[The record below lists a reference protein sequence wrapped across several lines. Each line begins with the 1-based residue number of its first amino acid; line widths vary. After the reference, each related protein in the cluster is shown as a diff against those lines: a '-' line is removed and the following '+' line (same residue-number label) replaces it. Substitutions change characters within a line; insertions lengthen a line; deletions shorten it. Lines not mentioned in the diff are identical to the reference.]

1 MMDSKLFVGAANGH
15 LFERFWNGS
24 AWMWVDHGTALHD
37 QAQHVIGAPG
47 TDPKLTIVVMGDG
60 YAETDMNH
68 YHDVVN
74 TQVLGALRSDQ
85 LGAHQAALRVIRI
98 DLVSVESGVRERRYN
113 ADGTIKSDVFRFSR
127 LGVIPNDDWN
137 RCWFDH
143 SDFTDARVEKLRR
156 RFAPD
161 ADHVV
166 VLVNSGTWG
175 GCSSVGPGT
184 GIFTEG
190 SGRVTVAHE
199 MGHNLFRL
207 DDEYVNDT
215 KTFTGTSGR
224 VNTSEGLA
232 NWATLRWSALVTGGA
247 PLPGDA
253 AHLPGGWNNRTSVGA
268 FEGAGGS
275 FSKNLFRP
283 VIECRMNQN
292 DPPWCP
298 VCGRKIAD
306 DLAVF
311 E

>member
-1 MMDSKLFVGAANGH
+1 
-15 LFERFWNGS
+15 
-24 AWMWVDHGTALHD
+24 
-37 QAQHVIGAPG
+37 
-47 TDPKLTIVVMGDG
+47 
-60 YAETDMNH
+60 
-68 YHDVVN
+68 
-74 TQVLGALRSDQ
+74 
-85 LGAHQAALRVIRI
+85 
-98 DLVSVESGVRERRYN
+98 
-113 ADGTIKSDVFRFSR
+113 
-127 LGVIPNDDWN
+127 
-137 RCWFDH
+137 
-143 SDFTDARVEKLRR
+143 
-156 RFAPD
+156 
-161 ADHVV
+161 
-166 VLVNSGTWG
+166 VNSGTWG